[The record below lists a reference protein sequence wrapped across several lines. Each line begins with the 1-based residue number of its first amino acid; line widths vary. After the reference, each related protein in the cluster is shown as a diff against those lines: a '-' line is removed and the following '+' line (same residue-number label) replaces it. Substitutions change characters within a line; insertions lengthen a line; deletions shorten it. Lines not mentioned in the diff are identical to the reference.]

1 MSKRISFSV
10 SERQF
15 DLINKKAKEEGL
27 KPSSFSKRSA
37 IVNSRQTIAE
47 SIQDIFRTPENRS
60 MVSEDTQK
68 ITNPATAAREMRDI
82 RTASQ
87 ECFAVLSL
95 TAKRSLINKR
105 IIAIGTATY
114 IDASPRDVFRG
125 AIKDNAVSIVVGH
138 NHPSGDPSPSSED
151 TLFTI
156 RLKEAGALIGI
167 EVSDHIIV
175 SNWGF
180 CSIFESRTSR
190 WTF

>member
-47 SIQDIFRTPENRS
+47 SIQDIFRTPEDRN
-60 MVSEDTQK
+60 MVSEATQK
-68 ITNPATAAREMRDI
+68 ITNPVIAAREIRDI

-114 IDASPRDVFRG
+114 IDVSPRDVFRG

-151 TLFTI
+151 TSLTI